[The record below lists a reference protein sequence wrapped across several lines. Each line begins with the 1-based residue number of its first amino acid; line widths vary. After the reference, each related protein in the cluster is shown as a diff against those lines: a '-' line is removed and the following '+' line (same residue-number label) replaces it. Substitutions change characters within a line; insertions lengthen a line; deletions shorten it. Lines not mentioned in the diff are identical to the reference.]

1 MPLLNPW
8 NSFLDKTNQGETLQ
22 ITIYI
27 TQCEI
32 TKLFSALHILRE
44 INLSCY
50 GVSKMGN
57 LGNFKQCSV
66 NVTK

>member
-32 TKLFSALHILRE
+32 TKLFSALLHILRE
-44 INLSCY
+44 INLSCFE
-50 GVSKMGN
+50 SQKLEM
-57 LGNFKQCSV
+57 V
-66 NVTK
+66 NKCD